1 LEKQNMI
8 EKRGIKIGSVLAAAL
23 FILMYIL
30 PLDVEARFGGGRSF
44 GSRGSRSTFGSS
56 NSYSSTP
63 SKSYSSQTTRNPG
76 SPATPPQSGG
86 FLRNMAGGLA
96 GGFLGAMLFSSLGF
110 GAPGVGGL
118 GGGIG
123 MMDILLIGLV
133 LFGIYWFIKKR
144 RQEKQALAGAQY
156 YQGETADTAYQ
167 PAYGEGNPS
176 TEKDLSGGLRDIS
189 RMDASF
195 SAEKFR
201 DQAMDFFFKVQAAWA
216 KRDLAGMRSL
226 LTDEVYQAIQGE
238 ADRLRQE
245 KKINRL
251 DNIAVR
257 SVDIVEAWQESG
269 EDFLT
274 VKFLANLLDYTVD
287 EVTGNVVAGSKD
299 EPVRFEE
306 YWTFSR
312 PVGNNPWRL
321 AAVDQAPG

>member
-1 LEKQNMI
+1 MI
-8 EKRGIKIGSVLAAAL
+8 EKYGIKIGSVIVAAL
-23 FILMYIL
+23 FILMYVL
-30 PLDVEARFGGGRSF
+30 PLDAEARFGGGRSF
-44 GSRGSRSTFGSS
+44 GSRGSRPSFGSS

-63 SKSYSSQTTRNPG
+63 SKSYSSQATQNPG
-76 SPATPPQSGG
+76 SPATQPQSGG
-86 FLRNMAGGLA
+86 FLRNMVGGLA
-96 GGFLGAMLFSSLGF
+96 GGFLGAMLFNSLGF
-110 GAPGVGGL
+110 GATGAGGL
-118 GGGIG
+118 GGIN
-123 MMDILLIGLV
+123 MMHILLIGLV

-156 YQGETADTAYQ
+156 YLGETAATAYQ
-167 PAYGEGNPS
+167 PAYDEGAAMAG
-176 TEKDLSGGLRDIS
+176 KDVSGGLSDI
-189 RMDASF
+189 RQMDSSF
-195 SAEKFR
+195 NEEKFR

-216 KRDLAGMRSL
+216 NRDMTGIRKL
-226 LTDEVYQAIQGE
+226 LTDEVYQTIQGE

-287 EVTGNVVAGSKD
+287 EATGNVVTGSKD
-299 EPVRFEE
+299 EPVRFGE

-321 AAVDQAPG
+321 TAVDQA

>member
-1 LEKQNMI
+1 MI
-8 EKRGIKIGSVLAAAL
+8 IKHGMQIGSMIVATL
-23 FILMYIL
+23 FVLMYIL
-30 PLDVEARFGGGRSF
+30 PLDAEARFGGGRSF
-44 GSRGSRSTFGSS
+44 GSRGSRSTFGTS

-63 SKSYSSQTTRNPG
+63 SKSYSSQNTRNPG
-76 SPATPPQSGG
+76 SPATQPQSGG

-110 GAPGVGGL
+110 GAPGAGGL

-144 RQEKQALAGAQY
+144 RQEKLAPAGVQY
-156 YQGETADTAYQ
+156 YQGQTAENAYQ
-167 PAYGEGNPS
+167 PNYTAGTSSPGEDIPVG
-176 TEKDLSGGLRDIS
+176 LSYIQ
-189 RMDASF
+189 RMDSTF
-195 SAEKFR
+195 SEEKFR
-201 DQAMDFFFKVQAAWA
+201 DLSMDLFFKVQAAWA
-216 KRDLAGMRSL
+216 NRDMAGMRKMM
-226 LTDEVYQAIQGE
+226 TDDVYQAIQGE
-238 ADRLRQE
+238 ADRLKRE

-257 SVDIVEAWQESG
+257 SVEIVEAWQESG
-269 EDFLT
+269 EDFIT

-287 EVTGNVVAGSKD
+287 ETTDSVVAGSKD

-312 PVGNNPWRL
+312 PAGNNPWRL
-321 AAVDQAPG
+321 SAIDQNQG